1 MADVNLNTEIQ
12 NSARDY
18 HSNYS
23 NIFLT
28 HIMPLGFF
36 YTPCKYQ
43 KTRGLLVFLGGIET
57 D

>member
-28 HIMPLGFF
+28 HIMPLDFF

-43 KTRGLLVFLGGIET
+43 KIRGLLVFLGGIET